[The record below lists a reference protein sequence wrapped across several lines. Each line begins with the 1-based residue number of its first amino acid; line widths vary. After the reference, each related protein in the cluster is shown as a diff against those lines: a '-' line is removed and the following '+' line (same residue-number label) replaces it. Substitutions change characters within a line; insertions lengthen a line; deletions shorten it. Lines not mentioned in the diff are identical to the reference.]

1 MGPGGLR
8 SAALVISECQRGI
21 LDPAA
26 SGLPALAAQAAER
39 GAVARIAAL
48 ASAFRSVGLPVVHC
62 HIAHRPDL
70 AGVKPNSLLGAL
82 AVRNRTMIAGTP
94 DALPTPELAPQP
106 GDHVSCRTTGITAFY
121 GTDLDAILRL
131 RSVETI
137 VLTGVSTDVAIPGL
151 AIEAVNRGYYV
162 RIPADC
168 VAGSSSQSYEFMLS
182 GLLPIVARITDA
194 DAVLASLAE
203 LVKESDIHDATCL
216 PGAARRDRGVRGL
229 LDRRRRRRAADLPLP
244 FLSALLPSAGGG
256 VLPLPQPGRRPGG
269 RVRAG
274 DRRHLHG

>member
-1 MGPGGLR
+1 MGPGGPR

-39 GAVARIAAL
+39 GIVARIALL
-48 ASAFRSVGLPVVHC
+48 ASAFRAAGLPVVHC

-70 AGVKPNSLLGAL
+70 AGLKPNSLLGTL
-82 AVRNRTMIAGTP
+82 AIKNHTMIAGTP
-94 DALPTPELAPQP
+94 DALPPPELAPHP

-121 GTDLDAILRL
+121 GTDLDATLRL

-168 VAGSSSQSYEFMLS
+168 VAGSSDQSYQFMMG

-203 LVKESDIHDATCL
+203 LAEGEQH
-216 PGAARRDRGVRGL
+216 P
-229 LDRRRRRRAADLPLP
+229 
-244 FLSALLPSAGGG
+244 
-256 VLPLPQPGRRPGG
+256 
-269 RVRAG
+269 
-274 DRRHLHG
+274 

>member
-1 MGPGGLR
+1 MGPGGPQ
-8 SAALVISECQRGI
+8 STALVISECQRGI

-39 GAVARIAAL
+39 GIVARIAAL
-48 ASAFRSVGLPVVHC
+48 ASAFRAAGLPVVHC

-70 AGVKPNSLLGAL
+70 AGVRANSLLGAL
-82 AVRNRTMIAGTP
+82 AIKNRTLIAGTP
-94 DALPTPELAPQP
+94 DTLPPQELAPHP

-151 AIEAVNRGYYV
+151 ALEAVNRGYYV

-168 VAGSSSQSYEFMLS
+168 VAGSSDQSYQFMMG
-182 GLLPIVARITDA
+182 GLLPVIARITDA
-194 DAVLASLAE
+194 AAVLASLAE
-203 LVKESDIHDATCL
+203 LAE
-216 PGAARRDRGVRGL
+216 
-229 LDRRRRRRAADLPLP
+229 
-244 FLSALLPSAGGG
+244 
-256 VLPLPQPGRRPGG
+256 
-269 RVRAG
+269 G
-274 DRRHLHG
+274 DQHP